1 MEKFLKDYIEDISI
15 IYNFKL
21 NTEQQK
27 RLIAKIESNEKIWTV
42 FDEQIKSIFKKQIK
56 TIL

>member
-1 MEKFLKDYIEDISI
+1 MEKFLKDYIKDISI

-42 FDEQIKSIFKKQIK
+42 FNEQIKSIFEKQIK